1 MNFLPWIPVVIA
13 VLQTSKTLGM
23 ISMQKKT
30 QTMQGAEGVSSVPL
44 LYENGENENTNC
56 NSFDSQNTSLTFYP
70 QPYKEQTMG
79 KLASFLA
86 GVISGAVA
94 LGVTA
99 CLVERN
105 KNYEEDTITY
115 TSENE
120 KEKNDSSTAEE
131 QLINQDENSVTAL
144 KSGKYQ

>member
-1 MNFLPWIPVVIA
+1 
-13 VLQTSKTLGM
+13 
-23 ISMQKKT
+23 MQKKT

-56 NSFDSQNTSLTFYP
+56 RTFDSQNTSLTFYP
-70 QPYKEQTMG
+70 QPYKEKFME

-86 GVISGAVA
+86 GVITGAVA

-105 KNYEEDTITY
+105 NNYEEDTANS

-120 KEKNDSSTAEE
+120 KKENDSSTAEE
-131 QLINQDENSVTAL
+131 QSINQDENPVTVL
-144 KSGKYQ
+144 